1 MNNLATQIN
10 TKQIELD
17 MQLERVVQLGRELQA
32 LIDQEDQAARPPSPR
47 SHTTRTRHTAARPA
61 AK

>member
-17 MQLERVVQLGRELQA
+17 MQLDHVVRLGRELQA
-32 LIDQEDQAARPPSPR
+32 LIDQEDQAATAPSPR
-47 SHTTRTRHTAARPA
+47 VPGRHTRRTVARPTR
-61 AK
+61 K

>member
-17 MQLERVVQLGRELQA
+17 MQLDHVVRLGRELQA
-32 LIDQEDQAARPPSPR
+32 LIDQEDQAATETSPR
-47 SHTTRTRHTAARPA
+47 GHGRHTRRTAARPA
-61 AK
+61 GK